1 MEPRG
6 TLYLNPNMD
15 NTDATIEAAR
25 KRVSDLGL
33 KYVVVASSSGSTGV
47 KVAEAFKDSGVKVV
61 VVTLFATSSSKP
73 NQEQLSKIRELG
85 GEVVTSSHALMGV
98 PESLAKIKQGYVT
111 PNTIIREV
119 LRRFSQGT
127 NVVADIVM
135 MACDSGVIPEGEEV
149 MAIAGM
155 GNNADTAWILRACG
169 SFNFFDKI
177 NGLEFRELV
186 ALPRTKKFW

>member
-1 MEPRG
+1 MESRG
-6 TLYLNPNMD
+6 TLYLNPNED
-15 NTDATIEAAR
+15 NTDATIKASK
-25 KRVSDLGL
+25 KRAVELGI
-33 KYVVVASSSGSTGV
+33 KYVAVASSSGSTGV
-47 KVAEAFKDSGVKVV
+47 KVAEAFLDTGIKVV

-73 NQEQLSKIRELG
+73 NPEHMAKIRELG
-85 GEVVTSSHALMGV
+85 AEVVTSSHALMGV

-135 MACDSGVIPEGEEV
+135 MACDSGLIPEGEEV

-155 GNNADTAWILRACG
+155 GNHADTAWILRACG

>member
-1 MEPRG
+1 MESRG
-6 TLYLNPNMD
+6 TLYLNPNED
-15 NTDATIEAAR
+15 NTEATIKAAKDR
-25 KRVSDLGL
+25 ATELGL
-33 KYVVVASSSGSTGV
+33 DYVVVASSSGSSGV
-47 KVAEAFKDSGVKVV
+47 KVAEAFKDTGVKVV

-73 NQEQLSKIRELG
+73 NPEHLAKIKELG

-111 PNTIIREV
+111 PNTMIREV

-135 MACDSGVIPEGEEV
+135 MACDNGVIPQGVEV

-177 NGLEFRELV
+177 NGMEFRELV

>member
-1 MEPRG
+1 METRD

-15 NTDATIEAAR
+15 NTDATIEVAR
-25 KRVSDLGL
+25 KRALELGM

-47 KVAEAFKDSGVKVV
+47 KVAEAFKDTGIKVA
-61 VVTLFATSSSKP
+61 VVTLFAISSSKP
-73 NQEQLSKIRELG
+73 NPEHLAKIKELG
-85 GEVVTSSHALMGV
+85 AEVVTSTHAMMGV
-98 PESLAKIKQGYVT
+98 PESLAKIKEGYVT
-111 PNTIIREV
+111 PNTMIREV

>member
-1 MEPRG
+1 
-6 TLYLNPNMD
+6 LYLNPNED
-15 NTDATIEAAR
+15 NTETTIEAAK
-25 KRVSDLGL
+25 KRAVELGI
-33 KYVVVASSSGSTGV
+33 KYVTVASSSGSTGV
-47 KVAEAFKDSGVKVV
+47 KVAEAFMDTRIKIV

-73 NQEQLSKIRELG
+73 NPEHLAKIKELG
-85 GEVVTSSHALMGV
+85 GEIVTSSHALMGV
-98 PESLAKIKQGYVT
+98 PESLAKIKPGYVT

-135 MACDSGVIPEGEEV
+135 MACDNGVIPQGEEV

-186 ALPRTKKFW
+186 VLPRTKKFW

>member
-1 MEPRG
+1 MKSRD
-6 TLYLNPNMD
+6 TLYLDPNQS
-15 NTDATIEAAR
+15 NTEATIEAAK
-25 KRVSDLGL
+25 KRAVELGL
-33 KYVVVASSSGSTGV
+33 EYVVVASSSGSTGV
-47 KVAEAFKDSGVKVV
+47 KTAEAFKDTGIKVI

-73 NQEQLSKIRELG
+73 KAKSLERIKELG
-85 GEVVTSSHALMGV
+85 GVVVTSTHALMGV

-111 PNTIIREV
+111 PNTLIREV

-135 MACDSGVIPEGEEV
+135 MACDNGVIPEGAEV
-149 MAIAGM
+149 MTIAGM

-169 SFNFFDKI
+169 SFNFFDKV
-177 NGLEFRELV
+177 NGFEFRELV

>member
-1 MEPRG
+1 MESRG
-6 TLYLNPNMD
+6 TLYLNPNED
-15 NTDATIEAAR
+15 NTETTIEAAK
-25 KRVSDLGL
+25 KRAVELGI
-33 KYVVVASSSGSTGV
+33 KYVTVASSSGSTGV
-47 KVAEAFKDSGVKVV
+47 KVAEAFMDTRIKIV

-73 NQEQLSKIRELG
+73 NPEHLAKIKELG
-85 GEVVTSSHALMGV
+85 GEIVTSSHALMGV
-98 PESLAKIKQGYVT
+98 PESLAKIKPGYVT

-135 MACDSGVIPEGEEV
+135 MACDNGVIPQGEEV

-186 ALPRTKKFW
+186 VLPRTKKFW

>member
-1 MEPRG
+1 MESRD
-6 TLYLNPNMD
+6 TLYLNPNRD
-15 NTDATIEAAR
+15 NTEATIEAAR
-25 KRVSDLGL
+25 KRALELEL
-33 KYVVVASSSGSTGV
+33 KYIVVASSTGSTGV
-47 KVAEAFKDSGVKVV
+47 KVAKAFKGSGIKVV
-61 VVTLFATSSSKP
+61 VVTLFATSTTQP
-73 NQEQLSKIRELG
+73 NPGHMAKIRELG
-85 GEVVTSSHALMGV
+85 AEVLTSTHALMGV

-111 PNTIIREV
+111 PNTMIREV

-135 MACDSGVIPEGEEV
+135 MATDSGVIPEGVEV

-155 GNNADTAWILRACG
+155 GNNADTAWVLRASG

>member
-15 NTDATIEAAR
+15 NTDATIKAAR
-25 KRVSDLGL
+25 KRALDLGL

-47 KVAEAFKDSGVKVV
+47 KVAESFKGSGVSVV
-61 VVTLFATSSSKP
+61 VVTLFATSKSKP
-73 NQEQLSKIRELG
+73 NPEHMAKIRELG
-85 GEVVTSSHALMGV
+85 AEVVTSSHALMGV

-135 MACDSGVIPEGEEV
+135 MACDSGVIPEGVEV

-155 GNNADTAWILRACG
+155 GNKADTA
-169 SFNFFDKI
+169 
-177 NGLEFRELV
+177 
-186 ALPRTKKFW
+186 